1 MKLLEKISGRVKKA
15 ALAGFLT
22 FAGASTTSAHPR
34 VGVGVGGPAYVAR
47 DGIIGRSTSDRGM
60 GTGIT
65 AGRASAIE
73 TRDFTVGATG
83 KK

>member
-34 VGVGVGGPAYVAR
+34 VGVGVGGPAYVAPR
-47 DGIIGRSTSDRGM
+47 RYYRPVYVGPRYGYGYYRGSRVCY
-60 GTGIT
+60 G
-65 AGRASAIE
+65 
-73 TRDFTVGATG
+73 GARFHCRRYR
-83 KK
+83 